1 MSARRYCGRVFSEAD
16 IRLVRDL
23 IRILPEANRAQLS
36 RRVCTA
42 LQWLRPDGRLKDMSC
57 RVAMIRMEK
66 DGLIRLP
73 APLCKAV
80 NSHYTPKI
88 TPASNPRE
96 PVCLG
101 AGRLGALTFRP
112 VENAKDSALYNELV
126 HRYHYLGYKPL
137 SGAQKRYMVYA
148 GQHLLAVLGF
158 GASAWTIAGRD
169 RFIGWSDRQR
179 RSKLQ
184 YVVNNARFL
193 ILPWVNSRN
202 LASRILSV
210 AAKRLPDDWQRQ
222 YGYQPVLLET
232 FVHKDRYAGTCY
244 RAANWIHVGQTKGR
258 GKLGPYKPS
267 VPVKHVF
274 LYPLTPNFRHI
285 LASD

>member
-1 MSARRYCGRVFSEAD
+1 MGIRRYCGRSFSEDD
-16 IRLVRDL
+16 IQFIRDL
-23 IRILPEANRAQLS
+23 IGSQPETNRAQLS
-36 RRVCTA
+36 RRVCRA
-42 LQWLRPDGRLKDMSC
+42 LHWLRPDGRLKDMSC

-73 APLCKAV
+73 APLHKAV
-80 NSHYTPKI
+80 ISHYTPKI
-88 TPASNPRE
+88 TPASDPQE
-96 PVCLG
+96 PICLG
-101 AGRLGALTFRP
+101 AGKLGSLTLRP
-112 VENAKDSALYNELV
+112 VTNGKDSAFYNELV

-137 SGAQKRYMVYA
+137 SGAQKRYLVYA
-148 GQHLLAVLGF
+148 RDRLLAVLGF

-179 RSKLQ
+179 RGKLQ

-193 ILPWVNSRN
+193 ILPWVRSAN
-202 LASRILSV
+202 LASRILSM

-222 YGYQPVLLET
+222 YGYRPVLLET
-232 FVHKDRYAGTCY
+232 FVHKDRYPGTCY

-258 GKLGPYKPS
+258 GKLGPNKPS

-274 LYPLTPNFRHI
+274 LYPLKPNFREI
-285 LASD
+285 LTSD